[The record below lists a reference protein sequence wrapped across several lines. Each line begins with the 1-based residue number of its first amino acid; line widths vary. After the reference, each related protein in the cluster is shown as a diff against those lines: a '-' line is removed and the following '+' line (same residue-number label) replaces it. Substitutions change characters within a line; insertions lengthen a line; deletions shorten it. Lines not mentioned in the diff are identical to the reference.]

1 MSYIKPILVAC
12 IMPILGP
19 DLEKKTVF
27 NSLLFKKKMAE
38 SDVGQNKDYCHVSLG
53 KSPVDTMKNV
63 CQQLQESLQCEV
75 RLCTD
80 VMFIVQQIMCHQ
92 RWCSGYDETRN
103 RRATVRDI
111 PDKIGGERTNR
122 DVMQEERQTIN
133 DITEN
138 PVGQILW

>member
-1 MSYIKPILVAC
+1 
-12 IMPILGP
+12 
-19 DLEKKTVF
+19 
-27 NSLLFKKKMAE
+27 
-38 SDVGQNKDYCHVSLG
+38 
-53 KSPVDTMKNV
+53 
-63 CQQLQESLQCEV
+63 
-75 RLCTD
+75 
-80 VMFIVQQIMCHQ
+80 MCHQ